1 MKRLLLPI
9 VFSLPII
16 CGNAQHVTSEKFS
29 LAWTKGLVVFKTSD
43 TLHCDLRF
51 NQTGDKAILQVAES
65 GYTLTVP
72 IRDVRSFSFFDARKN
87 RHRTF
92 MAFQTPGTVEK
103 EFYMEKIYF
112 DSHFS
117 ILNHKTMEVPPELNF
132 SRFVGKPVKTHK
144 KYLLNESTGEM
155 LPLSREN
162 LFSLLQPKR
171 DEIVSYVKARH
182 IRFKRISDF
191 INVFEY
197 HNSL

>member
-9 VFSLPII
+9 VFSLATA
-16 CGNAQHVTSEKFS
+16 CVTAQQVTSEKFS
-29 LAWTKGLVVFKTSD
+29 LTWTKGLVVFKTSD

-65 GYTLTVP
+65 GHTITVP
-72 IRDVRSFSFFDARKN
+72 VRDVKSFSFYDAKKS

-92 MAFQTPGTVEK
+92 MAFRNPGTVDQ

-112 DSHFS
+112 DNHFS
-117 ILNHKTMEVPPELNF
+117 ILNHKTMEVPLELNF

-162 LFSLLQPKR
+162 LFSLLEPKR